1 MRLNRRQGCV
11 LALAFPIAILLL
23 WAGPIRWWMRYQSWS
38 HLSKD
43 KLLESAKWYIANR
56 APGNNAC
63 IFAVECNGGR
73 ASLKLVKS
81 IEEWDLEKSKRIAWD
96 RKFKGVCQGQTAN
109 FALEVAT
116 DNLQSRKTFEGSRR
130 AVWSFYNDRFIPS
143 RTRFGFAAF
152 SESETEPCLT
162 AYAVTARSRLND
174 NP

>member
-23 WAGPIRWWMRYQSWS
+23 WAGPIQWWMRYQSWS

-116 DNLQSRKTFEGSRR
+116 DNLQSRKTFEGAGEPFGRSTTIVSSPAEPDSALLPLAR
-130 AVWSFYNDRFIPS
+130 A
-143 RTRFGFAAF
+143 
-152 SESETEPCLT
+152 
-162 AYAVTARSRLND
+162 RLNLV
-174 NP
+174 